1 MNLDI
6 ILTFATIS
14 LLLVIS
20 PGPNGVLIL
29 KTVPLHG
36 KRSAINNVLGIF
48 TATYL
53 HGIFSFFGLS
63 AIILSSAELFM
74 IIKILG
80 ALYLLF
86 LGIKSFYS
94 IIKKEEK
101 IEEVLQKEIKK
112 EKKRSHALSFV
123 EGFLTQM
130 LNPKV
135 SMFYLAAFPQLID
148 FKNAVFMDIFLL
160 TSIHATMML
169 IWFTIFIVLLGKS
182 SKAFESKI
190 VKNFV
195 QGLTGTV
202 FLYFSYKILSIES
215 STK

>member
-1 MNLDI
+1 MNIDI

-36 KRSAINNVLGIF
+36 KKSALNNVLGIF

-53 HGIFSFFGLS
+53 HGILSFFGLS

-86 LGIKSFYS
+86 LGIKSFYT
-94 IIKKEEK
+94 IFKKKDEIK
-101 IEEVLQKEIKK
+101 EVLQNEIKK
-112 EKKRSHALSFV
+112 EKKRSHALSFI
-123 EGFLTQM
+123 EGFLTQI

-160 TSIHATMML
+160 TSIHAITML
-169 IWFTIFIVLLGKS
+169 VWFTLFIILLGKS
-182 SKAFESKI
+182 SKAFESKA
-190 VKNFV
+190 VKNIV

-202 FLYFSYKILSIES
+202 FLYFSYKILNVETS
-215 STK
+215 K

>member
-1 MNLDI
+1 MNIDI
-6 ILTFATIS
+6 LLTFATIS

-36 KRSAINNVLGIF
+36 KKSAMNNVLGIF

-53 HGIFSFFGLS
+53 HGILSFFGLS

-74 IIKILG
+74 LIKILG

-94 IIKKEEK
+94 IIKKEENVK
-101 IEEVLQKEIKK
+101 EVLQKEIKK
-112 EKKRSHALSFV
+112 EKKRSHALSFM

-160 TSIHATMML
+160 TSIHAMTML
-169 IWFTIFIVLLGKS
+169 IWFTFFILLLGKS
-182 SKAFESKI
+182 SKAFESKT
-190 VKNFV
+190 VKNIV

-202 FLYFSYKILSIES
+202 FLYFSYKILNVETS
-215 STK
+215 K

>member
-1 MNLDI
+1 MNIDI

-36 KRSAINNVLGIF
+36 KKSALNNVLGIF

-53 HGIFSFFGLS
+53 HGILSFFGLS

-86 LGIKSFYS
+86 LGIKSFYT
-94 IIKKEEK
+94 IFKKKDEIK
-101 IEEVLQKEIKK
+101 EVLQNEIKK
-112 EKKRSHALSFV
+112 EKKRSHALSFI
-123 EGFLTQM
+123 EGFLTQI

-160 TSIHATMML
+160 TSIHAITML
-169 IWFTIFIVLLGKS
+169 VWFTLFIILLGKS
-182 SKAFESKI
+182 SKAFESKA
-190 VKNFV
+190 VKNII

-202 FLYFSYKILSIES
+202 FLYFSYKILNVETS
-215 STK
+215 K